1 MPSTLIHVGR
11 IKAVVVLAGVAVLAS
26 VAVVVGWGVVH
37 HGSNHGPCF
46 HDTSLVSYNRGSG
59 FNTISIV

>member
-1 MPSTLIHVGR
+1 M
-11 IKAVVVLAGVAVLAS
+11 LAGVAVLAS